1 MKGDL
6 ALMKNEEI
14 KRGED
19 NTSERETVK
28 DRIKQNSKTFKTGII
43 FLAVFIVVSIIS
55 YCLGQSIQ

>member
-1 MKGDL
+1 
-6 ALMKNEEI
+6 MKNEEI